1 MARSVPKAG
10 GLLPDGLWN
19 VTTDSP
25 LTGDPHKIE
34 KRLLNLSFGSFL
46 KFKSAFFCIEK
57 GVFFPYTV
65 NGVLIFLRWLEN
77 LIFEVCFGFYS
88 SGLLG
93 DAFALTWLYSCS
105 LSVGVAFCNGYWSY
119 FCFVQCK

>member
-1 MARSVPKAG
+1 MIAKGLPAKTMILFSGKNCGRGIVVARSVPKAG

-46 KFKSAFFCIEK
+46 KFKSAFFALRK
-57 GVFFPYTV
+57 AFFS
-65 NGVLIFLRWLEN
+65 LIL
-77 LIFEVCFGFYS
+77 LIAS
-88 SGLLG
+88 
-93 DAFALTWLYSCS
+93 
-105 LSVGVAFCNGYWSY
+105 
-119 FCFVQCK
+119 